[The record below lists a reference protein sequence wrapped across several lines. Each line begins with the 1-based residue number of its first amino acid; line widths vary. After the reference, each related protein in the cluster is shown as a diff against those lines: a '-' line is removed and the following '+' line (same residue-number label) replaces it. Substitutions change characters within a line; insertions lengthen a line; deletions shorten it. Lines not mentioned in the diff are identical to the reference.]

1 MLNTDIAKEEN
12 RLNYLGL
19 NVSLWEMTND
29 HTFAS
34 FSGSIDHGKA

>member
-12 RLNYLGL
+12 KLNFFGL
-19 NVSLWEMTND
+19 NVLLWEMSID
-29 HTFAS
+29 HTFAT